1 MAVCTLC
8 CFKST
13 GKVLGE
19 SRAGRGEIHCTCK
32 YLRCSHGKGDFQV
45 KPYVV
50 KKKEREEKKK
60 LGWSKAKSPEWKK
73 RGVVWLELSGA
84 SGEVVK
90 NGAELGWSLT
100 EEPHSP
106 AQDLVPFLC
115 LGSYC
120 RVWSRETKWWATC
133 FRKPGSFFS
142 NIPAMPG
149 LHSFLPFFYQQLW
162 QPSIW
167 FHPPEHHGFLC
178 NWTEEM
184 DMEELR

>member
-1 MAVCTLC
+1 MAKEI
-8 CFKST
+8 FK
-13 GKVLGE
+13 L
-19 SRAGRGEIHCTCK
+19 
-32 YLRCSHGKGDFQV
+32 SHTWL
-45 KPYVV
+45 
-50 KKKEREEKKK
+50 KKKREREKKK
-60 LGWSKAKSPEWKK
+60 LGWAKAKSPEWKK

>member
-1 MAVCTLC
+1 MAICTLC

-13 GKVLGE
+13 GKMLGE
-19 SRAGRGEIHCTCK
+19 SRAGRGETHCTCK

-50 KKKEREEKKK
+50 KKKRERQTEKKTW
-60 LGWSKAKSPEWKK
+60 LSKGKKSWMEEEGCGVA
-73 RGVVWLELSGA
+73 GVVRSQWWSGKEWGRA
-84 SGEVVK
+84 R
-90 NGAELGWSLT
+90 L
-100 EEPHSP
+100 EPHSP

-120 RVWSRETKWWATC
+120 RVWSREKKWWATC
-133 FRKPGSFFS
+133 FRKPGSFFY

-162 QPSIW
+162 QPSMW

-184 DMEELR
+184 DTEELR